1 MQISR
6 VYSNKNAVFD
16 PIDFNFGATAD
27 RLNVI
32 YGEVHHPK
40 DQKRDSHNLGKSTLI
55 HLIDFLMLKGTASEQ
70 FLVKHQDRFKD
81 FVFFIEIALNS
92 GDFATVRRS
101 AAEPNKISLKRHP
114 EHELDRNAAPEDSW
128 DHVDMSREDAE
139 KLLDAWLDLK
149 ILKPYGYRQA
159 ITYFLRT
166 QGDYRDELQLAKF
179 VGKDRYW
186 KPFVAHLFGFN
197 AQPIDRK
204 YELDE
209 NIEQLRQKQEDQQ
222 STVQFK
228 EDQLSEL
235 QARIG
240 VLQKQVVDVE
250 AALDAFKFEPEERRI
265 LQELVDTIEEEIADI
280 NERLYNIR
288 YDVRQIDTALSH
300 KDRFDLNDVTQIFDE
315 ARLHFPDGLK
325 KGYEELVAF
334 NKKVTQE
341 RNHTL
346 RARQKDLVAEEAK
359 LNQRKAELDQKRE
372 GQLSV
377 LRSTDTFSKFKDLQ
391 KELSKQQANLVYLE
405 EQRRLLELVAET
417 AREVREAERERG
429 RIVDEIK
436 AMVAKPTPVYERF
449 AAVFNNYCQRVLNH
463 DGIFYFRVNTNNNFD
478 YHIGLQLV
486 GQASATSSLS
496 EGTSYRKL
504 VCALFD
510 LALLKVYEDAPFF
523 HFVYHDGILEALDNR
538 KKMALLEVIREQV
551 ANKKIQYILTLIDS
565 DIPRDSDGKRVEFG
579 EDEIVL
585 RLHDDGNDGRLFK
598 MAEF

>member
-6 VYSNKNAVFD
+6 IYSNNSDVFA
-16 PIDFNFGATAD
+16 PIEFNFGETAD

-55 HLIDFLMLKGTASEQ
+55 HLIDFLMLKGATQ
-70 FLVKHQDRFKD
+70 DHFLVKHLDRFAD

-92 GDFATVRRS
+92 GGFATVRRG
-101 AAEPNKISLKRHP
+101 AAEPNKIALKRHA
-114 EHELDRNAAPEDSW
+114 ERELDLSDASDDAW
-128 DHVDMSREDAE
+128 DHVDMSRDDAL

-149 ILKPYGYRQA
+149 LLKPYDYRQA

-166 QGDYRDELQLAKF
+166 QHDYRDELQLAKF

-197 AQPIDRK
+197 ERPIDRK

-209 NIEQLRQKQEDQQ
+209 LIERLKQKQADQQ
-222 STVQFK
+222 TSVQFK
-228 EDQLSEL
+228 EDQLPEL
-235 QARIG
+235 QARIA
-240 VLQKQVVDVE
+240 VLQNQLSEVE

-265 LQELVDTIEEEIADI
+265 LQELVDTIEYDISEINDQ
-280 NERLYNIR
+280 LYNIR
-288 YDVRQIDTALSH
+288 YDVKQIETALSH
-300 KDRFDLNDVTQIFDE
+300 KDRFDLDDVTQIFDE
-315 ARLHFPDGLK
+315 TKLHFPDALRK
-325 KGYEELVAF
+325 SYEELVAF

-341 RNHTL
+341 RNQAL
-346 RARQKDLVAEEAK
+346 RARRKELTVSEAH
-359 LNQRKAELDQKRE
+359 LAQRKTDLDQKRVD
-372 GQLSV
+372 QLAV
-377 LRSTDTFSKFKDLQ
+377 LRGTDTFNKFKELQ
-391 KELSKQQANLVYLE
+391 KELSRQQASLVYLE
-405 EQRRLLELVAET
+405 EQKRLLELVAET

-429 RIVDEIK
+429 RVVDEIK

-449 AAVFNNYCQRVLNH
+449 AAIFNSYCQRVLNH
-463 DGIFYFRVNTNNNFD
+463 DGIFFFRVNTSNNFD

-486 GQASATSSLS
+486 GQTSATSSLS

-510 LALLKVYEDAPFF
+510 LALLKVYEDALFF

-538 KKMALLEVIREQV
+538 KKMALLAVIREQV
-551 ANKKIQYILTLIDS
+551 ASRKTQYILTLIDS
-565 DIPRDSDGKRVEFG
+565 DIPRDAEGKRVEFG
-579 EDEIVL
+579 ADEIVL
-585 RLHDDGNDGRLFK
+585 RLHDDGNNGRLFK
-598 MAEF
+598 MPEF